1 MRKDVR
7 LRGISVAAVG
17 HPRSMPQT
25 SATEARVHSPIALG
39 ALGLLVLTA
48 AGSSGVPAATG
59 LLPDGAIAP
68 TAQERALAPRV
79 AGLLEQYQ
87 YRHIPIDEHLS
98 PLVLDRYLET
108 LDSQHSYFLASDI
121 ASFDKWR
128 LKFGD
133 MVHTGEIDPAF
144 LIFNVFRQRNRER
157 MEFALKLLATEPD
170 WTREESF
177 DFDREHA
184 AWPASVDEVNEL
196 WRQRVKNDAISLLLT
211 GKNWA
216 DTADA
221 LRKRYQRVLSRLDKI
236 APEDVFETLMN
247 GYATAYDP
255 HSNYFSPRSSEEYHI
270 QMSLS
275 YEGIGASLQLNDDY
289 VTVSGVLPGGPAA
302 VDGTLKIND
311 RITAVGQGHDGA
323 ISDVIGWRLDD
334 VVQLIRGKVGTV
346 VRLQILP
353 AGAVPGSTERM
364 LELTRNKVT
373 LEAQAAKKELRTLQR
388 NGRSYK
394 IGIITVPSFYTDME
408 GDSETASNRS
418 TTHDVRKLLQEFAE
432 QGGIDALVLDL
443 RADGGGYLPEAVGL
457 THLFINHGPVVQL
470 RDTNG
475 QLDVLDEP
483 DPGQS
488 FSGPLAVLVDRT
500 SASASEIFAGAIQD
514 YHRGLIIGQTSF
526 GKGTV
531 QSVIPLDRWSSRPTE
546 GQITVTIG
554 KFYRVTGE
562 STQLRGVT
570 PDIVLPSGIDPEDVG
585 ESVLEHALPWDRIAP
600 VPFRALSPDGSLVQ
614 TLASEQSDRATH
626 NADYQW
632 LLSSLATLDTMRK
645 DKTLSLNLKKR
656 QAQRLAQDQ
665 ARLAQENAR
674 RVADGLTPV
683 KAIEDIVASDEPD
696 VILAQAANIMADSM
710 TAPGNH
716 NAPEIAQQGA
726 PAAPPS
732 RH

>member
-1 MRKDVR
+1 
-7 LRGISVAAVG
+7 
-17 HPRSMPQT
+17 MPQPP
-25 SATEARVHSPIALG
+25 ATERRLHSPIALG
-39 ALGLLVLTA
+39 ALGLLVLSA

-59 LLPDGAIAP
+59 LLPEGAIAP
-68 TAQERALAPRV
+68 TAQERVLAPRV

-87 YRHIPIDEHLS
+87 YRHIPIDERLS
-98 PLVLDRYLET
+98 PAVLDRYLET
-108 LDSQHSYFLASDI
+108 LDSQHSYFLAGDI
-121 ASFDKWR
+121 AGFEKWR

-157 MEFALKLLATEPD
+157 MEYALKLLTTEPD
-170 WTREESF
+170 WTREENF

-184 AWPASVDEVNEL
+184 AWPATVDEMDEL

-216 DTADA
+216 DSADT
-221 LRKRYQRVLSRLDKI
+221 LRKRYQRVLTRLDKI

-255 HSNYFSPRSSEEYHI
+255 HSNYFSPRSSEEYRI

-302 VDGTLKIND
+302 ADGSLKIND

-323 ISDVIGWRLDD
+323 MSDVIGWRLDD
-334 VVQLIRGKVGTV
+334 VVQLIRGRVGTV

-353 AGAVPGSTERM
+353 AGALPGSSERT

-373 LEAQAAKKELRTLQR
+373 LEAQAAKKEVRTIQR
-388 NGRSYK
+388 NAHSYK
-394 IGIITVPSFYTDME
+394 IGIITVPSFYNDME
-408 GDSETASNRS
+408 GENESATNRS
-418 TTHDVRKLLQEFAE
+418 TTHDVRRLLQEFAE

-443 RADGGGYLPEAVGL
+443 RGDGGGYLPEAVGL
-457 THLFINHGPVVQL
+457 THLFTNHGPVVQL

-483 DPGQS
+483 DPGQAYA
-488 FSGPLAVLVDRT
+488 GPMAVLVDRT

-570 PDIVLPSGIDPEDVG
+570 PDIVLPSAINPEDVG
-585 ESVLEHALPWDRIAP
+585 ESMLEHALPWDRIAP
-600 VPFRALSPDGSLVQ
+600 APFRALTPDATLVQ
-614 TLASEQSDRATH
+614 TLSTEQSDRATH

-632 LLSSLATLDTMRK
+632 LLSSLATLDTVRK

-665 ARLAQENAR
+665 TRLAQENAR
-674 RVADGLTPV
+674 RVADGLAPV
-683 KAIEDIVASDEPD
+683 KAIEDIVAADEPD
-696 VILAQAANIMADSM
+696 VILAQAANIMADSIA
-710 TAPGNH
+710 APGGH
-716 NAPEIAQQGA
+716 NAPEIAQQ
-726 PAAPPS
+726 AAPPAAVSS